1 MYLDIKRLLLTTKI
15 RHLKLVFQ
23 ILYVWRESGPTEV
36 IRVYYYYCHYDYY
49 FSCKKFNVNMFIY
62 IFYGKAFYF

>member
-23 ILYVWRESGPTEV
+23 ILYVWQESGPTEV
-36 IRVYYYYCHYDYY
+36 IPVYYYDYDYD

-62 IFYGKAFYF
+62 IFFGKAFYF

>member
-15 RHLKLVFQ
+15 RHLKLLFQ
-23 ILYVWRESGPTEV
+23 ILYVWQKSGPTEV
-36 IRVYYYYCHYDYY
+36 IPVYYYYYDYY

-62 IFYGKAFYF
+62 IFCGKAFYF